1 MEIRSNEEGQVRD
14 ETRGK
19 SSFAIWALS
28 IFLVLYFIFPM
39 VLMYPVFLVYGLD
52 PPPAV
57 DKALDVF
64 FYPVIKLRENVPA
77 YASLLQWEFGK
88 LYF

>member
-1 MEIRSNEEGQVRD
+1 MDEQQLEKNEA
-14 ETRGK
+14 RGK

-57 DKALDVF
+57 DKALNVF

-88 LYF
+88 LYL